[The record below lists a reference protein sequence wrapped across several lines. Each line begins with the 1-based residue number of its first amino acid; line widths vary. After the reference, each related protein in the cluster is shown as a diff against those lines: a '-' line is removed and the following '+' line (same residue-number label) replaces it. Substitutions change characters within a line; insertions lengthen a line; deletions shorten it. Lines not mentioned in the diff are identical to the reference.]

1 MTTPRYISI
10 RRPGFTLI
18 ELVIAICAGG
28 IISMVAGTLLLEASW
43 TLAAA
48 SQRAKLADQ
57 SARAVEQVLRYVREI
72 DQDAA
77 LTGLAQITTANTT
90 DLRFGVYGFRLTGT
104 TLEMSIDT
112 AASWQPVCNAV
123 STLTFRYYD
132 KNGSQLSGVPL
143 SSTDRANV
151 RQVSVE
157 LIVGSL
163 NTNHRVRSRVYLRNF
178 MNEAAS

>member
-1 MTTPRYISI
+1 MTHLTHISK
-10 RRPGFTLI
+10 RRSAFTLI
-18 ELVIAICAGG
+18 ELAIAISAGG
-28 IISMVAGTLLLEASW
+28 IISMLAGTLLLEASW

-72 DQDAA
+72 DQDAG
-77 LTGLAQITTANTT
+77 LTGQAQVSTATAT
-90 DLRFGVYGFRLTGT
+90 DLRFGTEGFRLTGS
-104 TLEMSIDT
+104 TLEMTIDT
-112 AASWQPVCNAV
+112 GTSWQPVCNAV

-132 KNGSQLSGVPL
+132 KNGSQLASVPL
-143 SSTDRANV
+143 GSTDRANI

-163 NTNHRVRSRVYLRNF
+163 GTNHRVRSRVYLRNF